1 MSSSR
6 STSSVVP
13 LVVLETSTLLSAS
26 GNAAATVVLPWLVL
40 ERTGSPGSAG
50 VLAAATAIPLLAS
63 SLFSGTV
70 VDLWGR
76 RRTSVGSDVL
86 SAVSVAAIPLIDAT
100 VGLNLAWLV
109 GLAVLGAV
117 FDPAGVTARETMLPA
132 VTQRAGW
139 SLDRVN
145 SLHEAVWGVAFL
157 VGPGVGGVMIAW
169 FGAVTALWATAVGFT
184 ASALLVS
191 GLRVAD
197 RGRPE
202 APPDHS
208 GMWQGTGEG
217 LRFVWRDPLLRGLAV
232 MTAVLVSVYMPIE
245 GVLLPVYFE
254 DLDEPGRLGGVI
266 MAMSAGGV
274 FGAIGYATIARRLRR
289 SLVFRGALLVTGILV
304 VVLAM
309 LPPFPLML
317 VAGFGIGLAYGPVGP
332 LVNLAMQTRSGEHI
346 RGRVVGIITSAEYA
360 AGPVGYLIAGAAAGS
375 FGVRPV
381 FIAIGVVVLVVVIAG
396 LLVRS
401 FSELDGLDAEPLVT
415 GAIES

>member
-1 MSSSR
+1 MSGSPTPR
-6 STSSVVP
+6 SLVP
-13 LVVLETSTLLSAS
+13 LVVLEASTLLSAS

-63 SLFSGTV
+63 SLFSGTI

-86 SAVSVAAIPLIDAT
+86 SALSVAAIPLVDAT
-100 VGLNLAWLV
+100 LGLNLAWLV
-109 GLAVLGAV
+109 GLAVVGAV

-139 SLDRVN
+139 SLDRAN
-145 SLHEAVWGVAFL
+145 SIHEAVWGVAFL

-169 FGAVTALWATAVGFT
+169 FGSVTALWATAVGFT
-184 ASALLVS
+184 LSAVLVA

-197 RGRPE
+197 AGRPE
-202 APPDHS
+202 ASPDVA
-208 GMWQGTGEG
+208 GMWRGTGDG
-217 LRFVWRDPLLRGLAV
+217 LRFVWHDPLLRGLAV

-274 FGAIGYATIARRLRR
+274 VGAVGYALAPAYHG
-289 SLVFRGALLVTGILV
+289 RGVMPVALSRVI
-304 VVLAM
+304 
-309 LPPFPLML
+309 P
-317 VAGFGIGLAYGPVGP
+317 VAFDPAGLALERLEAVAAAE
-332 LVNLAMQTRSGEHI
+332 NSASR
-346 RGRVVGIITSAEYA
+346 RVLEKCGFRFEGMSR
-360 AGPVGYLIAGAAAGS
+360 GYL
-375 FGVRPV
+375 
-381 FIAIGVVVLVVVIAG
+381 VIDGLRVDHARYG
-396 LLVRS
+396 LLRS
-401 FSELDGLDAEPLVT
+401 DMMQRERTNP
-415 GAIES
+415 